1 MSMRPIVRL
10 GFVVMVAVLV
20 LPACGGNDEPP
31 AAREFEAEET
41 PSPTPPPK
49 EVQTKVKMKYASGA
63 FAVTV
68 EAAEDFCVDDRTVS
82 IVQDLKKDKK
92 IGTADTAET
101 GAGSLKHK
109 KVAGKYYAT
118 VPTEPSAEYGNLSI
132 CKGARSQTVIVK
144 R

>member
-1 MSMRPIVRL
+1 MSKRPIVRL
-10 GFVVMVAVLV
+10 GFVVMIALVA

-31 AAREFEAEET
+31 AAREFEGQET

-63 FAVTV
+63 FAVSLEST
-68 EAAEDFCVDDRTVS
+68 EDSCTQDRTVT
-82 IVQDLKKDKK
+82 IVQDLKKDKN
-92 IGTADTAET
+92 IGTAETADT

-118 VPTEPSAEYGNLSI
+118 VPTEQSAEYGNLSI
-132 CKGARSQTVIVK
+132 CKGSRSQTVIVK